1 MRSVSKLFYTTI
13 ALTLT
18 SFLMKTVAVW
28 FNVYLAGLVGSVGMG
43 IFQLIISVYA
53 MSKTLAYGGVNLA
66 ATRLCIDDSDHAR
79 AAMRRVLLT
88 AILLGLGA
96 FVLLYFGAD
105 LIATGWIKS
114 DQAAQPLRVLAFSL
128 PFLAAAS
135 GLYGYMTA
143 VRKMGRYSVIQLIE
157 QVSRIVVTVAIIA
170 HFAPSNTKEVLTLVC
185 VGITISEMISFSL
198 SVISYL
204 LDLRKNKL
212 GREGRKGLWRS
223 LLRIAVPDALGSYLR
238 SGLNT
243 VEHLLIPWGIRRSGA
258 DTDLAFSQYGTVQ
271 GMALPILLY
280 PSSILGVVSGL
291 LVPEIAEC
299 KLKRNLIQVHYMIR
313 RVLQVALI
321 FSMATMAVMLLYA
334 EKLSLVIYGSREAAS
349 FIQLLAPLIPV
360 MYLDMTTDGMLKGL
374 DLQMSIMKINILDS
388 MLCVL
393 LVFFLVPI
401 VSVEGYLIT
410 IYVAEII
417 NFLCSFYKLG
427 KEAGAR
433 VGLWKNVILPFF
445 DACTA
450 FVMARAL
457 PLFTEKPT
465 LNLIFTIS
473 VGLILYYLLLRI
485 TGSVSRED
493 KRWFTAL
500 LRIKD
505 KS

>member
-1 MRSVSKLFYTTI
+1 MRSVSKLFFTTI

-79 AAMRRVLLT
+79 VAMRRILLT
-88 AILLGLGA
+88 ATLLGLGA
-96 FVLLYFGAD
+96 CFLLYFGAD

-114 DQAAQPLRVLAFSL
+114 GHAAKPLRVLAFSL

-157 QVSRIVVTVAIIA
+157 QVSRIVVTVAIVS
-170 HFAPSNTKEVLTLVC
+170 HFDPNDTEGVLTLVC

-198 SVISYL
+198 SALSYL
-204 LDLRKNKL
+204 LDLKRYKL
-212 GREGRKGLWRS
+212 RSEGKRGLWRS
-223 LLRIAVPDALGSYLR
+223 LLRIAVPDALGAYLR

-258 DTDLAFSQYGTVQ
+258 NTDLAFSQYGTIQ

-299 KLKRNLIQVHYMIR
+299 KLKRNFVQVRYMIQ

-321 FSMATMAVMLLYA
+321 FSMGTMVVMLLYA
-334 EKLSLVIYGSREAAS
+334 EKLSFVIYGSGDAAS
-349 FIQLLAPLIPV
+349 FIRMLAPLLPV

-388 MLCVL
+388 LLCVI
-393 LVFFLVPI
+393 LVFFLVPVI
-401 VSVEGYLIT
+401 SVEGYLIT

-417 NFLCSFYKLG
+417 NFLCSFHKLG

-433 VGLWKNVILPFF
+433 LGIWKNVILPFF
-445 DACTA
+445 GAVAAFLTA
-450 FVMARAL
+450 ERL
-457 PLFTEKPT
+457 PLFKEKPT
-465 LNLIFTIS
+465 LNLICTIS
-473 VGLILYYLLLRI
+473 IGLILYYLFLRG
-485 TGSVSRED
+485 TGSVNRED
-493 KRWFTAL
+493 KRWFVRL
-500 LRIKD
+500 LKP
-505 KS
+505 